1 MDVQGCY
8 IVIRFNIF
16 LAARTVS
23 RLKESSIFVS
33 IGIFFSQILMIFI
46 PYPFLP
52 PSPPFIDIRTFKTL
66 RLRRLPSYFNRI
78 ALISLILL
86 WELIWLDVSCSLLYD
101 VMIDVITVIWLIRTC
116 IDYHSYITSEMTN
129 LATPELGFIIK
140 KIIGTFKDLN

>member
-23 RLKESSIFVS
+23 GLKESSIFVS
-33 IGIFFSQILMIFI
+33 IGIFFSRILMIFI

-52 PSPPFIDIRTFKTL
+52 PSPLFINIRIFKTL

-78 ALISLILL
+78 ALISLIL
-86 WELIWLDVSCSLLYD
+86 I
-101 VMIDVITVIWLIRTC
+101 
-116 IDYHSYITSEMTN
+116 
-129 LATPELGFIIK
+129 
-140 KIIGTFKDLN
+140 